1 MNPTTEKSASR
12 PPLFTLLSEVVGWTL
27 DRTADI
33 PKSQRF
39 TFGQRLDNLTLDAL
53 QNVVKAIFA
62 SEARQKQEF
71 LGQLILSLEQAQVLW
86 RLAHERRWISQQQ
99 LLHISAKL
107 DEAGRM
113 ANGWRQQQ
121 GRRAQPGGRQ

>member
-1 MNPTTEKSASR
+1 MNPTNLKSASR
-12 PPLFTLLSEVVGWTL
+12 PPLYTLLTEVVGWTL

-39 TFGQRLDNLTLDAL
+39 TFGQRLDNLSLDAL
-53 QNVVKAIFA
+53 QSVVKAVFT
-62 SEARQKQEF
+62 SEARRKQE
-71 LGQLILSLEQAQVLW
+71 LLSEVMLVLEQVQVLW
-86 RLAHERRWISQQQ
+86 RLVHDRRWISQQQ
-99 LLHISAKL
+99 LLHISGKL

-121 GRRAQPGGRQ
+121 VRRAQPGGER

>member
-1 MNPTTEKSASR
+1 MNPANVKSVSR
-12 PPLFTLLSEVVGWTL
+12 PPLYTLLTEVVGWTL

-53 QNVVKAIFA
+53 QSVVKAVFT
-62 SEARQKQEF
+62 SEARSKQEF
-71 LGQLILSLEQAQVLW
+71 LSELMLLLEQVQVLW
-86 RLAHERRWISQQQ
+86 RLVHDRHWISQQQ
-99 LLHISAKL
+99 LLYISGKL

-121 GRRAQPGGRQ
+121 GRRAQPGGER

>member
-1 MNPTTEKSASR
+1 MNPATGKSVSR
-12 PPLFTLLSEVVGWTL
+12 PPLYTLLTEVVGWTL

-53 QNVVKAIFA
+53 QSVVKAVFA
-62 SEARQKQEF
+62 SEARRKQEF
-71 LGQLILSLEQAQVLW
+71 LSELMLILEQVQVLW
-86 RLAHERRWISQQQ
+86 RLVHDRHWISQQQ
-99 LLHISAKL
+99 LLHISGKL

-121 GRRAQPGGRQ
+121 ARRAQPGGER

>member
-1 MNPTTEKSASR
+1 MNSASAKSGHR
-12 PPLFTLLSEVVGWTL
+12 PPLYTVLNEVVGWTL

-39 TFGQRLDNLTLDAL
+39 TFGQRLDNLSLDAL
-53 QNVVKAIFA
+53 QSVVKAIFA
-62 SEARQKQEF
+62 SEAGRKQEF
-71 LGQLILSLEQAQVLW
+71 LGDLILSLEQAQALW
-86 RLAHERRWISQQQ
+86 RLVHERRWISQQQ
-99 LLHISAKL
+99 LLHLSGKL

-121 GRRAQPGGRQ
+121 ARRALSGGQP

>member
-1 MNPTTEKSASR
+1 MNPTTAKPAPR
-12 PPLFTLLSEVVGWTL
+12 PPLFTLMSEIVGWTL

-33 PKSQRF
+33 PKNQRF

-53 QNVVKAIFA
+53 QSVVKAIFA

-71 LGQLILSLEQAQVLW
+71 LGELILSLEQAQVLW
-86 RLAHERRWISQQQ
+86 RLAHDRRWISQQQ
-99 LLHISAKL
+99 LLHISGKL
-107 DEAGRM
+107 DESGRM

-121 GRRAQPGGRQ
+121 ARRAQPGGGR